1 MRCGKI
7 NLKGISILNITL
19 LSINGKAKKTQS
31 NIVLTVNTIYTNFY
45 ESCRAYSSTKKQKI
59 LSDMIKKGHRLSV
72 QIRLG
77 DIPVSALR

>member
-7 NLKGISILNITL
+7 NLKGSSILNITL

-31 NIVLTVNTIYTNFY
+31 NIVLTVNIIYTDFY

-59 LSDMIKKGHRLSV
+59 LSEMMIKLN
-72 QIRLG
+72 QI
-77 DIPVSALR
+77 S